1 MVFEMVASK
10 PSPQQVYDVVFFFA
24 SPAGYHVSEHAVWLA
39 YERVT
44 VFIEFFFQNVKNV
57 MVIEMVEFERLL
69 RN

>member
-1 MVFEMVASK
+1 
-10 PSPQQVYDVVFFFA
+10 A